1 VSLFLGV
8 ATTPSSYPTLD
19 IDDRDMEGY
28 PSIIHANGWSEKL
41 NTIKFMGDE
50 VERYSRAR
58 TRSWLGLVAS
68 VWSLYIVEITFAVRA
83 GRSLP
88 QEVTF
93 LLVRTF
99 LIILPIVWSYGKA
112 VSLLAAILRIYETHM
127 ADNATQG
134 RKS

>member
-1 VSLFLGV
+1 M
-8 ATTPSSYPTLD
+8 T
-19 IDDRDMEGY
+19 
-28 PSIIHANGWSEKL
+28 
-41 NTIKFMGDE
+41 
-50 VERYSRAR
+50 
-58 TRSWLGLVAS
+58 
-68 VWSLYIVEITFAVRA
+68 YIVEITFAVRA